1 MSSRTISSLSLISN
15 HHPTQNAP
23 SIPLRRTR
31 PPTQHMR
38 WRTHNH
44 NMSRLRRE
52 RTTVHTHTHIQ
63 APFPSKPIPTYLT
76 NTIHTT
82 STTASICETC
92 QGRGF
97 NVFVCAH
104 CNPALAE
111 ALREA
116 EKKEEEIRKA
126 VSASAADAAARSGD
140 STSSASRMGPHWRR
154 FGDGGSGVS
163 GRS

>member
-1 MSSRTISSLSLISN
+1 MPRQYPSVELDPQHNTCVGGRTIITC
-15 HHPTQNAP
+15 PDCAGNAP
-23 SIPLRRTR
+23 RYT
-31 PPTQHMR
+31 
-38 WRTHNH
+38 
-44 NMSRLRRE
+44 
-52 RTTVHTHTHIQ
+52 HTHTHIQ
-63 APFPSKPIPTYLT
+63 TPFPSKPIPTYLT

-126 VSASAADAAARSGD
+126 VSASAADAATRSGD